1 MYHFNVEKV
10 LLQRALRK
18 TRSESAFE
26 NFLSQ
31 LELIEE
37 LYVDIEQNISSP
49 ILVQQARKQ
58 AIISLVSALEVFFKD
73 TLKNA
78 YDSNVFEDSE
88 LLHNI
93 HKHFYLNDI
102 ENIIKHKISVG
113 ELLASLFTFHS
124 LRSINK
130 VFSGLIGRNFFNQVN
145 QFEFEIEVEQEKN
158 HNGIKKTTI
167 LQEDYKVYQRMQQL
181 YSLRPFI
188 THDQP
193 EKSTIS
199 EYQVQ
204 NFIGTANLF
213 AFVTDNYLKELIQ
226 YKLKKQAEAQ
236 KAAQEEEEAFIKEEN
251 HFKNKKSYNHPGKK

>member
-18 TRSESAFE
+18 TRSNNAFE

-37 LYVDIEQNISSP
+37 LYVDIEQNISSSK
-49 ILVQQARKQ
+49 LVQQARKQ

-73 TLKNA
+73 TLKNT
-78 YDSNVFEDSE
+78 YDSGAFENSE

-93 HKHFYLNDI
+93 PKHFYLNDI
-102 ENIIKHKISVG
+102 ENILKHKVSVG
-113 ELLASLFTFHS
+113 ELLASIFTFHS

-130 VFSGLIGRNFFNQVN
+130 VFSGLIGKSFFKQINN
-145 QFEFEIEVEQEKN
+145 FEFEIEFGDNEKN
-158 HNGIKKTTI
+158 HDDIKRTTI
-167 LQEDYKVYQRMQQL
+167 LHEDYKVYQRMEEL

-193 EKSTIS
+193 EKSMIS
-199 EYQVQ
+199 EFQVQ
-204 NFIGTANLF
+204 NFISTANLF
-213 AFVTDNYLKELIQ
+213 VFVTDNYLKDLIQ
-226 YKLKKQAEAQ
+226 NNLKKQAEAQ
-236 KAAQEEEEAFIKEEN
+236 KAAQEEEAEFIKEEKRN
-251 HFKNKKSYNHPGKK
+251 YHHHKNRPGL